1 MARYSEVLIQG
12 TEVPGLRMIVTVP
25 VDHTW
30 ASETAKS
37 IYGFGGNTQY
47 IWRKSWETNQPARR
61 SGGGSSS
68 SSSGMGPGAIL
79 MGMIGL
85 ILVAGIGSAFEGN
98 DTPSQPYVTPTPVER
113 TYVPQA
119 PAATSSYDN
128 GPCLTANFEPC

>member
-1 MARYSEVLIQG
+1 MARHSEVLIQG

-61 SGGGSSS
+61 SGGSS
-68 SSSGMGPGAIL
+68 SSSGGGGLAL
-79 MGMIGL
+79 FGL
-85 ILVAGIGSAFEGN
+85 IALVIVGGVASGGG
-98 DTPSQPYVTPTPVER
+98 DTTPSETPQYTPQERVQTYVPSTPTP
-113 TYVPQA
+113 
-119 PAATSSYDN
+119 SYAN
-128 GPCLTANFEPC
+128 PSGPCVTANFEPC

>member
-1 MARYSEVLIQG
+1 MARHSEVLIQG
-12 TEVPGLRMIVTVP
+12 PDVPGLRMIVTVP

-30 ASETAKS
+30 ASETARTV
-37 IYGFGGNTQY
+37 YGFGGNTQY
-47 IWRKSWETNQPARR
+47 IWRKSWETNKPAPR
-61 SGGGSSS
+61 GGGS

-85 ILVAGIGSAFEGN
+85 ILVAGIGSAFEGT
-98 DTPSQPYVTPTPVER
+98 DTPSQPSVTPTPVER

-119 PAATSSYDN
+119 PAATPSYDN

>member
-1 MARYSEVLIQG
+1 MARHSEVLIQG

-61 SGGGSSS
+61 SGGSS
-68 SSSGMGPGAIL
+68 SSSGGGGLAL
-79 MGMIGL
+79 FGL
-85 ILVAGIGSAFEGN
+85 IALVIVGGVASGGG
-98 DTPSQPYVTPTPVER
+98 DTTPSETPQYTPQERVQTYVPPTPTP
-113 TYVPQA
+113 
-119 PAATSSYDN
+119 SYAN
-128 GPCLTANFEPC
+128 PSGPCVTANFEPC

>member
-1 MARYSEVLIQG
+1 MARHSEVLIQG

-47 IWRKSWETNQPARR
+47 IWRKSWETNKPAPR
-61 SGGGSSS
+61 GGGSSS
-68 SSSGMGPGAIL
+68 SSSGGAGAIV
-79 MGMIGL
+79 GL
-85 ILVAGIGSAFEGN
+85 TILLAPIVIIGSIVGGGEPEPSY
-98 DTPSQPYVTPTPVER
+98 TPSYSQAPVES
-113 TYVPQA
+113 TYTPPA
-119 PAATSSYDN
+119 PATPSWDN